1 MSPYKERGRRVPD
14 GPAPADEIMALHM
27 LKMAVGIDTV
37 GHLAAVQK
45 RKMARAKGG
54 HGASPLRHFT
64 RNAPRRWREI
74 LDGGSI
80 YWIIKGAIRVRQ
92 RILGIDRGTDVEGR
106 RYCQLSLDPALVRTT
121 PRPNKALQGWRYLEN
136 SGAPMDLDAGDGMT
150 GDMPADMVAELRTLG
165 LL

>member
-1 MSPYKERGRRVPD
+1 
-14 GPAPADEIMALHM
+14 MALHI

-45 RKMARAKGG
+45 RKMARAEGAD
-54 HGASPLRHFT
+54 GASGLRHFT
-64 RNAPRRWREI
+64 RNAPRRSREI

-92 RILGIDRGTDVEGR
+92 RILGISRGTDAEGR
-106 RYCQLSLDPALVRTT
+106 RYCELSLDPTLVRTI

-136 SGAPMDLDAGDGMT
+136 SGAPLDLDAGEVMT
-150 GDMPADMVAELRTLG
+150 GDMPAEMVAELRTLG

>member
-1 MSPYKERGRRVPD
+1 
-14 GPAPADEIMALHM
+14 MALHI

-45 RKMARAKGG
+45 QKMARAEGG
-54 HGASPLRHFT
+54 HGASGLCHFT
-64 RNAPRRWREI
+64 RNAPRRSREI

-92 RILGIDRGTDVEGR
+92 RILGIDRGTDGEGR

-121 PRPNKALQGWRYLEN
+121 PRPNKALQGWRYLES
-136 SGAPMDLDAGDGMT
+136 SGAPMDLDAGEVMT
-150 GDMPADMVAELRTLG
+150 GDMPAEMVAELRVLG

>member
-1 MSPYKERGRRVPD
+1 
-14 GPAPADEIMALHM
+14 MALHM
-27 LKMAVGIDTV
+27 LKMAVGIETL
-37 GHLAAVQK
+37 GHLARVQK
-45 RKMARAKGG
+45 QRMARAKGED
-54 HGASPLRHFT
+54 GAPGLRHFT

-92 RILGIDRGTDVEGR
+92 RILGIDRGIDAEGR
-106 RYCQLSLDPALVRTT
+106 RYCALGLDPTLVRTI

-136 SGAPMDLDAGDGMT
+136 SDAPTDLDAPDEMT
-150 GDMPADMVAELRTLG
+150 GDMPAEMVAELRTLG